1 MYLCATI
8 ETTDAMKSR
17 PYKFLRNE
25 NMENDKFAPTYH
37 GAPQQLFDRQGNP
50 VNEDGTLKTET
61 IADVDELTD
70 RDFSTP
76 YRNVELPQLPEN
88 VGNAI
93 GANGRPVV
101 IKKNIFEKN
110 RKDHPELTPG
120 QSRDTALRSLYT
132 RFIRSK
138 SADKQTIQLGG
149 DKNQRRKREK
159 QARSIGSKQQE
170 TPG

>member
-1 MYLCATI
+1 
-8 ETTDAMKSR
+8 
-17 PYKFLRNE
+17 
-25 NMENDKFAPTYH
+25 MENNKFAPTYH

-70 RDFSTP
+70 RDFLTP

-101 IKKNIFEKN
+101 IKKNVLAKN
-110 RKDHPELTPG
+110 KKSHRDLSAQ
-120 QSRDTALRSLYT
+120 QSRDILRQALYSPDLYGQNQKIT
-132 RFIRSK
+132 RLNRTSF
-138 SADKQTIQLGG
+138 GW
-149 DKNQRRKREK
+149 
-159 QARSIGSKQQE
+159 
-170 TPG
+170 